1 VGERRNR
8 VNRALQRS
16 YEKTVRIEG
25 DSRRDL
31 LKAFR
36 LKIRDQRVAAMRA
49 AGHVCTPGP
58 TGRPSFSMACG
69 ACMDAA
75 DMDAVDMDAVD
86 QVDPSDGLTDSERT
100 ASAERYRSHWPDWA
114 KD

>member
-16 YEKTVRIEG
+16 YEKTARIEG

-36 LKIRDQRVAAMRA
+36 LKTRDQRVAAMRA

-58 TGRPSFSMACG
+58 TGGPSFSMACG
-69 ACMDAA
+69 ACMDAV
-75 DMDAVDMDAVD
+75 DMDAVDM
-86 QVDPSDGLTDSERT
+86 VDPSDGLTDSERA